1 MLEAHQRS
9 WLFTLDTAA
18 LLDGPQHY
26 RTNDGQFLASRP
38 VTAPLIYRA
47 VSHVRIRQP
56 GELSPVTRR
65 RDTRLP
71 EGRNPRT
78 AELALQMRR
87 NAGSDA
93 DFAAAVMRYF
103 GSGGF
108 QYTLTPPWLDYN
120 SVDDL
125 LFNTRRGFCG
135 HFSSAFVTLMRAAG
149 VPARVVTGYL
159 GGSWNGIGEYFVVRQ
174 SDAHAW
180 AEVWLDG
187 AGWVRLDP
195 TGMVAPARLQRG
207 LNDLLPATRS
217 AAGNLV
223 AESGWLRG
231 LRDAWD
237 ASGSWWRERVV
248 NFNAGTQR
256 DLLSWLGLGNIDYR
270 GMALLLLAGA
280 TLWALV
286 LLAFLRR
293 RAHAHPDALGR
304 IWQRYVA
311 LLQRRGLP
319 IADHEG
325 PEAIRHRAMRAWPE
339 AGDAIERLTRGY
351 EALRFGTP
359 DPARW
364 QGTLPDLRRQLRL
377 VARRAVRR

>member
-1 MLEAHQRS
+1 
-9 WLFTLDTAA
+9 
-18 LLDGPQHY
+18 
-26 RTNDGQFLASRP
+26 
-38 VTAPLIYRA
+38 
-47 VSHVRIRQP
+47 
-56 GELSPVTRR
+56 
-65 RDTRLP
+65 
-71 EGRNPRT
+71 
-78 AELALQMRR
+78 
-87 NAGSDA
+87 
-93 DFAAAVMRYF
+93 
-103 GSGGF
+103 
-108 QYTLTPPWLDYN
+108 
-120 SVDDL
+120 
-125 LFNTRRGFCG
+125 
-135 HFSSAFVTLMRAAG
+135 
-149 VPARVVTGYL
+149 
-159 GGSWNGIGEYFVVRQ
+159 
-174 SDAHAW
+174 
-180 AEVWLDG
+180 
-187 AGWVRLDP
+187 
-195 TGMVAPARLQRG
+195 MVAPARLQRG
-207 LNDLLPATRS
+207 LSDLLPATRS

-286 LLAFLRR
+286 LLALLRR
-293 RAHAHPDALGR
+293 RAHAHTDALGR
-304 IWQRYVA
+304 IWQRYLA